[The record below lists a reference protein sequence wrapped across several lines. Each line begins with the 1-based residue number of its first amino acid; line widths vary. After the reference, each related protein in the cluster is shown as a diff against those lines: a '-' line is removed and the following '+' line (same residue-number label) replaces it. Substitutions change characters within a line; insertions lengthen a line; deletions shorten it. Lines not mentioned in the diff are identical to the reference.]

1 MKDPNEVFRVIHAYI
16 HALCVPV
23 QHKNMVRMS
32 EQVLMDCSWGYGN
45 NGCDGGETFRAYQ
58 WIMDNK
64 CIPEEDGYGPYLQ
77 QVSTSL

>member
-1 MKDPNEVFRVIHAYI
+1 M
-16 HALCVPV
+16 CVSI
-23 QHKNMVRMS
+23 QHKKMVRMS

-64 CIPEEDGYGPYLQ
+64 CIPKEDGYGPYLQ
-77 QVSTSL
+77 QVSHF